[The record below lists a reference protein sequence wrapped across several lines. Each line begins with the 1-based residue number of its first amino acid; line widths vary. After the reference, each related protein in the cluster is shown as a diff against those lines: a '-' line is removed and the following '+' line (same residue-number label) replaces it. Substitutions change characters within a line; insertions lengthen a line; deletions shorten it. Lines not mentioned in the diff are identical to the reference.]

1 MYWILRHMKRPT
13 RVCPGYWF
21 VPELIVVRFWM
32 DTHLSMAARFFNFLE
47 ASMATHGDDDLV
59 AFFHGPQAVV
69 VTVTPAAVEGLVNSS
84 NNVSKPFPYHFMEPV
99 MGTGL
104 IIRIC
109 DGFISRICNV
119 VYWWDILYEFSREGK
134 NYHNI
139 SQIMRDYCRQGF
151 DTTATAAA
159 FCLYL
164 LGNHLEVQE
173 KVHEELERVF
183 ADDFDRPVTLDD
195 LRDLPYLDC
204 VIKVKGSIACQDI
217 SFKLADVEALD
228 PAALQQVFPEK
239 WSSYAHRAVKVEERM
254 WADGGLADITMDR
267 LIIKT
272 GEDGSTDNSDDEDMG
287 CKALV
292 EWWLNHRTECF
303 GSSDYVRKF
312 SGVVEDDKVYQLY
325 WAGDARTK
333 GGFYDAKVLYM
344 AGFWSKVLEQS
355 FALELG
361 VYGLPKS
368 TRRTA
373 PTHTLFPFRPP
384 GNWWNRSSGLLTG
397 LLVQPTAL
405 QVVLGIAQRECGE
418 SLRLYDTRVSECHR
432 FALFR
437 AVAEPMLEVN
447 ELPGRN

>member
-1 MYWILRHMKRPT
+1 MDSAKMSATLDTVLRPTLATSVVAWLVVGTVSLVLLFPVLRLLAHWIRMYWILRHMKRPT

-21 VPELIVVRFWM
+21 VPELIMVRFWM

-104 IIRIC
+104 IISEKNVWKPRRKTINPAFHARNLDSYVPIMSRRLENFARKLDDINDSASGYFNIMAPVRAATFGVLMETVFGISDIEDEEFEKKGHIQRMQIIC

-139 SQIMRDYCRQGF
+139 SQIMRDYCRQIITARKEELMDKGHERKSTRSFMDILLQMHMQDGTLTQSDILDETVTILGAGF

-204 VIKVKGSIACQDI
+204 VIK
-217 SFKLADVEALD
+217 E
-228 PAALQQVFPEK
+228 
-239 WSSYAHRAVKVEERM
+239 
-254 WADGGLADITMDR
+254 T
-267 LIIKT
+267 
-272 GEDGSTDNSDDEDMG
+272 
-287 CKALV
+287 
-292 EWWLNHRTECF
+292 
-303 GSSDYVRKF
+303 
-312 SGVVEDDKVYQLY
+312 
-325 WAGDARTK
+325 
-333 GGFYDAKVLYM
+333 
-344 AGFWSKVLEQS
+344 
-355 FALELG
+355 
-361 VYGLPKS
+361 
-368 TRRTA
+368 
-373 PTHTLFPFRPP
+373 
-384 GNWWNRSSGLLTG
+384 
-397 LLVQPTAL
+397 
-405 QVVLGIAQRECGE
+405 
-418 SLRLYDTRVSECHR
+418 LRLYPSVP
-432 FALFR
+432 L
-437 AVAEPMLEVN
+437 VARSIEEDMKI
-447 ELPGRN
+447 GKF